1 MAQDTA
7 PLSRP
12 APPLFIVLSGPSGV
26 GKDAVLTRLKT
37 TESGTR
43 FVTTLTTRLRRPKE
57 QDGVDYCFVAKAEFE
72 RLLNANELLEYAS
85 VYGNWYGVP
94 KQPVREALQQH
105 KDVMVKVDVQG
116 AATIKQIA
124 PDAVFIF
131 LMPPTVEELGN
142 RLRQRYTEKPPELE
156 RRLQAAA
163 GEIARVS
170 EFDYVVLNDRGGL
183 DQAAAQIRAI
193 IVAEKCRVKVRQVH
207 FP

>member
-1 MAQDTA
+1 MAQETA
-7 PLSRP
+7 PLARP

-26 GKDAVLTRLKT
+26 GKDAVLNRLKT
-37 TESGTR
+37 TESR
-43 FVTTLTTRLRRPKE
+43 IHFVTTLTTRLRRPAE
-57 QDGVDYCFVAKAEFE
+57 QDGVDYCFVASAEFE
-72 RLLNANELLEYAS
+72 RLLNANELLEWAN

-94 KQPVREALQQH
+94 KQPVREALRQG

-116 AATIKQIA
+116 AATIKKIS
-124 PDAVFIF
+124 PEAVFIF

-163 GEIARVS
+163 GEMSRVS

-183 DQAAAQIRAI
+183 KQAAAQIRAI
-193 IVAEKCRVKVRQVH
+193 ITAEKCRVRVREVH
-207 FP
+207 LP